1 MPGSRTAVESLGELG
16 DRTISKVKRR
26 VLPLIVF
33 LYFIAFLDRNN
44 VGFAKL
50 TMSEDIGLSATA
62 FGFGAGMFFIG
73 YAIFEIPSNAGMLRF
88 GARKWIARILLTWGF
103 FATAMAAVNNE
114 LTFYI
119 VRFLLGSAEAG
130 FFPAVILYLTL
141 WFPARQRVA
150 VLGVFILAQ
159 PLANAIGAPVSG
171 LLFKLDGV
179 LGLAGW
185 QWMYIA
191 EGVPAM
197 LMAFVALKAMTDYPK
212 DAMWLTLEERTWLQN
227 KMDTE
232 DAAKGTGHKHSF
244 MAGLKDPRALVF
256 AALYFG
262 LVMGI
267 YGLSLWL
274 PTIVKAMGHLSNTQV
289 GFIVPIPY
297 ICAAAFVWV
306 WSQHSDRTGERVGHA
321 SGAMLLGAIGL
332 VVSGFLIQTSPVV
345 ALIAICVAAMGI
357 FAAISPFWELPAA
370 ALAGAAA
377 ASGIALINSLGNLGG
392 FAAPYAVGILNDKTG
407 NSKSG
412 LLMLAA
418 VLLVTAIATFL
429 YGRKIDAGKVP
440 PLSDEDRLAKELAAV
455 EVPAEEPHRY
465 TPTVLAAPREKTREK
480 TP

>member
-1 MPGSRTAVESLGELG
+1 MPGSRTSVESLGELG

-50 TMSEDIGLSATA
+50 TMSEDLGLSATA
-62 FGFGAGMFFIG
+62 FGLGAGMFFIG

-119 VRFLLGSAEAG
+119 IRFLLGAAEAG
-130 FFPAVILYLTL
+130 FFPAIILYLTL

-159 PLANAIGAPVSG
+159 PVANAIGAPISG
-171 LLFKLDGV
+171 LLLKMDGI

-185 QWMYIA
+185 QWMYIV

-197 LMAFVALKAMTDYPK
+197 LMAFVALKAMTDYPR
-212 DAMWLTLEERTWLQN
+212 DAMWLSLEERTWLQDT
-227 KMDTE
+227 MDAE

-244 MAGLKDPRALVF
+244 MAGLKDPRALIF

-274 PTIVKAMGHLSNTQV
+274 PSIVKAMGDLSNTQV

-297 ICAAAFVWV
+297 ICAAVFVWF
-306 WSQHSDRTGERVGHA
+306 WSRHSDRTNERVGHYLVGDAVGRHRYGRLRVPDPVQPGPCVDRDLRRRDGHLRGDLTVLGA
-321 SGAMLLGAIGL
+321 SGRG
-332 VVSGFLIQTSPVV
+332 SGRRGGSVRHCADQ
-345 ALIAICVAAMGI
+345 
-357 FAAISPFWELPAA
+357 FAGQP
-370 ALAGAAA
+370 
-377 ASGIALINSLGNLGG
+377 
-392 FAAPYAVGILNDKTG
+392 
-407 NSKSG
+407 
-412 LLMLAA
+412 
-418 VLLVTAIATFL
+418 
-429 YGRKIDAGKVP
+429 GRV
-440 PLSDEDRLAKELAAV
+440 RLAVRGRCAG
-455 EVPAEEPHRY
+455 RQD
-465 TPTVLAAPREKTREK
+465 R
-480 TP
+480 